1 MTARVALTACA
12 LGAVLGCD
20 GRSADLPR
28 EVHWS
33 SAHFDYWTRA
43 AETEA
48 CPDILT
54 PLERH
59 FSTLEGYLGFAWP
72 TGTKVSYYKFT
83 DGKDLTAHGDCPDGA
98 GACAPGTGVES
109 SAGLDTHELVH
120 AYLYRTGFPPAVLVE
135 GAAVALSC
143 AAASYAAPKP
153 TIGWDALASLA
164 EGSLDVYPPG
174 AWLAAYLLD
183 AYGPGPFLN
192 LYASLPHGASAADM
206 DAAFQAGYGK
216 SLAAIWS
223 AALAED
229 QPRNTCIWQC
239 SGPPLALDGQP
250 FDTAGVCGVDTT
262 RPFTLDAEATVA
274 FTANGGTALGLGPC
288 GPVTPPAVFVF
299 AIPTV
304 VTLYHL
310 PAGRYFLENGST
322 PGTIVGTG
330 DASATL
336 NHDCASA
343 TDGAL
348 LDVAN
353 VFVAVPR
360 GSDPWYLAL
369 PPTPA
374 TKPTLAVLPAS
385 GDGAAALCTSCAT
398 GAACTN
404 LSSQAVDVGAG
415 DIVRLTP
422 DPKHPFSGF
431 EPIWE

>member
-360 GSDPWYLAL
+360 GSDPWYLAR

-385 GDGAAALCTSCAT
+385 GDGAAAL
-398 GAACTN
+398 
-404 LSSQAVDVGAG
+404 
-415 DIVRLTP
+415 
-422 DPKHPFSGF
+422 
-431 EPIWE
+431 